1 MIILN
6 VFFKVSPSK
15 EADFLSVLHNM
26 VTESNKEAGCLRYQ
40 LWNNDADPLHYALI
54 EAWTSTA
61 ALEEHQKTA
70 HWIAFNDVV
79 NSFLSEAYDEHHYS
93 EIAR

>member
-6 VFFKVSPSK
+6 VFFKVSASK
-15 EADFLSVLHNM
+15 KAEFLKVLHNM
-26 VTESNKEAGCLRYQ
+26 VTESNKENGCLRYQ
-40 LWNNDADPLHYALI
+40 LWNNDADPSHYALI
-54 EAWTSTA
+54 EAWTDKA
-61 ALEEHQKTA
+61 ALAKHQQTA
-70 HWIAFNDVV
+70 HWIEFNDVV